1 MSKRAMNIT
10 KGIALGVITGATVGY
25 VGNRIMS
32 KNPKTVKRRTN
43 DIMNSVSQ
51 IMSDISY
58 MLK

>member
-1 MSKRAMNIT
+1 MSKNAMNMT
-10 KGIALGVITGATVGY
+10 KGIALGMITGATVGY
-25 VGNRIMS
+25 MSNRIMS
-32 KNPKTVKRRTN
+32 KNPRSIKRRTN